1 MATTIGEATIKLT
14 FDNKELDK
22 SADKAQ
28 SKVKSFLGTLGTTA
42 RIGGKFLAGA
52 FIAAGSAVSALG
64 TASVKAYAETEQL
77 VGGVETLF
85 GESADQML
93 KYAKQAYK
101 TAQISAAEFM
111 DTSIQFSAS
120 LVQGLGGDT
129 AKAADYANRAIID
142 MADNANK
149 MGTDISRIQDAY
161 RGFARQQYNMLDNL
175 ALGYGGTKTEMERL
189 ISDAAKMKDEQAE
202 LNVVVD
208 EGSLSFDNI
217 INAISVVQKHMG
229 IAGTS
234 AEEAAHTIQGSFNSM
249 KAAAKDLI
257 TGLADPS
264 ADLGQL
270 MDNFVNTVV
279 GTGDNDGVI
288 ANLEPAIERTLTSIA
303 TIIEKGVPK
312 LAEML
317 PGLLEKTLPSIAT
330 AAVAVITA
338 ITKVLPTLAP
348 VLADGLSVLVEELVP
363 YLPQIIGALIEGLAT
378 FFIEGWKH
386 TFQMYAEF
394 LAPALEVISAKF
406 QEIINKIMSFFQPLI
421 DFVRNVVVAIVAIV
435 AIVGEAFYRTLIEP
449 IINGIKSLV
458 EWVKSWLIPLVEWI
472 KTNVVDKIAGFF
484 SRIFGGVKD
493 GARGLGETLKNIFAT
508 VAGVM
513 KTPING
519 LIDGINKILSKINL
533 LKVPDWV
540 PGIGGQ
546 RPNFAMIPKLAQGGI
561 ATRAT
566 GAMIG
571 EAGTEAVIPLERNTG
586 NWAGLLASAIRDE
599 FESEEM
605 TIGNG
610 MTVYMTNNINN
621 NLDADEIGQ
630 RLMTSIRRAA

>member
-1 MATTIGEATIKLT
+1 MATTIGEAIIKLT
-14 FDNKELDK
+14 FNNKELDK
-22 SADKAQ
+22 SADKAE
-28 SKVKSFLGTLGTTA
+28 SKVKSFLGRLGTTA

-52 FIAAGSAVSALG
+52 FISAGSAVSALG

-175 ALGYGGTKTEMERL
+175 ALGYGGTRTEMERL
-189 ISDAAKMKDEQAE
+189 IKDAVSYKKEQAE
-202 LNVVVD
+202 LNVTVE

-217 INAISVVQKHMG
+217 INAISVVQKHMD

-234 AEEAAHTIQGSFNSM
+234 AEEAAHTIQGSFESM

-279 GTGDNDGVI
+279 GTGDDDGVI
-288 ANLEPAIERTLTSIA
+288 AQLEPAIERTLTSIA

-317 PGLLEKTLPSIAT
+317 PGLLEKTLPGIAT

-348 VLADGLSVLVEELVP
+348 VLADGLSVLVKELVP
-363 YLPQIIGALIEGLAT
+363 YLPEIIGSLVQALVV

-386 TFQMYAEF
+386 TFEMYGEF
-394 LAPALEVISAKF
+394 LAPIIDKITTAISFIQKICLILAVWVRVNVINPISAFFTGLWNGIKTGVQAMANAVRNIF
-406 QEIINKIMSFFQPLI
+406 STIVGFVKAPINAIIDGVNKIL
-421 DFVRNVVVAIVAIV
+421 
-435 AIVGEAFYRTLIEP
+435 GK
-449 IINGIKSLV
+449 INGIK
-458 EWVKSWLIPLVEWI
+458 I
-472 KTNVVDKIAGFF
+472 
-484 SRIFGGVKD
+484 
-493 GARGLGETLKNIFAT
+493 
-508 VAGVM
+508 
-513 KTPING
+513 
-519 LIDGINKILSKINL
+519 
-533 LKVPDWV
+533 PDWV
-540 PGIGGQ
+540 PGIGGAHTS
-546 RPNFAMIPKLAQGGI
+546 FATLPKLAQGGI

-605 TIGNG
+605 TIGGG

>member
-28 SKVKSFLGTLGTTA
+28 SKVKSFLGGLGTTA
-42 RIGGKFLAGA
+42 KIGGKFLAGA

-161 RGFARQQYNMLDNL
+161 RGFARQQFNMLDNL

-189 ISDAAKMKDEQAE
+189 IKDAASYKEEQAE
-202 LNVVVD
+202 LNVVVE

-234 AEEAAHTIQGSFNSM
+234 AEEAAHTIQGSFKSM

-279 GTGDNDGVI
+279 GTGNNDGVI

-317 PGLLEKTLPSIAT
+317 PGLLEKTLPGIAT

-338 ITKVLPTLAP
+338 ITDVLPTLAP
-348 VLADGLSVLVEELVP
+348 VLADGLSVLIQELVP
-363 YLPQIIGALIEGLAT
+363 YLPQIISSLVQAIAT
-378 FFIEGWKH
+378 FWLDGWKH
-386 TFQMYAEF
+386 TFEMYSQF
-394 LAPALEVISAKF
+394 LTPALEEIGAKF
-406 QEIINKIMSFFQPLI
+406 KEIINKIIAFFQPLI
-421 DFVRNVVVAIVAIV
+421 DFVRNVVVAIVAVV
-435 AIVGEAFYRTLIEP
+435 AIVGEAFYHTLIEP
-449 IINGIKSLV
+449 IMNGIKGLV
-458 EWVKSWLIPLVEWI
+458 EWAKSWLIPFVLWI
-472 KTNVVDKIAGFF
+472 KTNIVDRIASFF
-484 SRIFGGVKD
+484 AGIFGGIKD
-493 GARGLGETLKNIFAT
+493 GAVGLGNALKSVFETIGGALKAPLNA
-508 VAGVM
+508 
-513 KTPING
+513 
-519 LIDGINKILSKINL
+519 LIDGINRVLKGINL
-533 LKVPDWV
+533 LKIPDWV

-546 RPNFAMIPKLAQGGI
+546 RPNFSMVPRLAQGGI
-561 ATRAT
+561 ATGAT
-566 GAMIG
+566 TAIIG
-571 EAGTEAVIPLERNTG
+571 EAGKEAVIPLERNTG

-605 TIGNG
+605 TIGGG

>member
-28 SKVKSFLGTLGTTA
+28 SKVKSFLGALGTTA
-42 RIGGKFLAGA
+42 KIGGKFLAGA

-93 KYAKQAYK
+93 KYARQAYK

-161 RGFARQQYNMLDNL
+161 RGFARQQFNMLDNL
-175 ALGYGGTKTEMERL
+175 ALGYGGTRTEMERL
-189 ISDAAKMKDEQAE
+189 IKDAASYKEEQEA
-202 LNVVVD
+202 LNVTVE

-234 AEEAAHTIQGSFNSM
+234 AEEAAHTIQGSFKSM
-249 KAAAKDLI
+249 KSAAKDLI
-257 TGLADPS
+257 TGLTDPS

-270 MDNFVNTVV
+270 LDNFVNTIV
-279 GTGDNDGVI
+279 GTGQGDGVI

-317 PGLLEKTLPSIAT
+317 PGLLEKTLPGIAT

-348 VLADGLSVLVEELVP
+348 VLADGLSVLIEELVP
-363 YLPQIIGALIEGLAT
+363 YLPQIIGSLIQAIAT
-378 FFIEGWKH
+378 FWFEGWKH
-386 TFQMYAEF
+386 TFETF
-394 LAPALEVISAKF
+394 G
-406 QEIINKIMSFFQPLI
+406 EIFSVAWETYGGIAMDAINKIKAWLYQAGLWVYHNVLQPVGAFFNGLWNGIKAGAQG
-421 DFVRNVVVAIVAIV
+421 VGNAIRSIFGT
-435 AIVGEAFYRTLIEP
+435 IVGFVKAP
-449 IINGIKSLV
+449 INAIIDGVNKILGKINGIK
-458 EWVKSWLIPLVEWI
+458 IPE
-472 KTNVVDKIAGFF
+472 
-484 SRIFGGVKD
+484 
-493 GARGLGETLKNIFAT
+493 
-508 VAGVM
+508 
-513 KTPING
+513 
-519 LIDGINKILSKINL
+519 
-533 LKVPDWV
+533 WV
-540 PGIGGQ
+540 PGIGGAHT
-546 RPNFAMIPKLAQGGI
+546 NFATLPKLAQGGI

-566 GAMIG
+566 NAVIG
-571 EAGTEAVIPLERNTG
+571 EAGTEAVIPLEQNTG
-586 NWAGLLASAIRDE
+586 NWAGLLAGAIRDE

-605 TIGNG
+605 TLGGG

>member
-1 MATTIGEATIKLT
+1 MATTIGEAIIKLT
-14 FDNKELDK
+14 FNNKELDK
-22 SADKAQ
+22 SADKAE
-28 SKVKSFLGTLGTTA
+28 SKVKSFLGRLGTTA

-52 FIAAGSAVSALG
+52 FISAGSAVSALG

-77 VGGVETLF
+77 VGGVKTLF

-175 ALGYGGTKTEMERL
+175 ALGYGGTRTEMERL
-189 ISDAAKMKDEQAE
+189 IKDAVSYKKEQAE
-202 LNVVVD
+202 LNVTVE

-217 INAISVVQKHMG
+217 INAISVVQKHMD

-234 AEEAAHTIQGSFNSM
+234 AEEAAHTIQGSFESM

-257 TGLADPS
+257 TGLADPD

-279 GTGDNDGVI
+279 GTGDDDGVI
-288 ANLEPAIERTLTSIA
+288 AQLEPAIERTLTSIA

-317 PGLLEKTLPSIAT
+317 PGLLEKTLPGIAT

-348 VLADGLSVLVEELVP
+348 VLADGLSVLVKELVP
-363 YLPQIIGALIEGLAT
+363 YLPEIIGSLVQALVV

-386 TFQMYAEF
+386 TFEMYGEF
-394 LAPALEVISAKF
+394 LAPIIDKITTAISFIQKICLILAVWVRVNVINPISAFFTGLWNGIKTGVQAMANAVRNIF
-406 QEIINKIMSFFQPLI
+406 STIVGFVKAPINAIIDGVNKIL
-421 DFVRNVVVAIVAIV
+421 
-435 AIVGEAFYRTLIEP
+435 GK
-449 IINGIKSLV
+449 INGIK
-458 EWVKSWLIPLVEWI
+458 I
-472 KTNVVDKIAGFF
+472 
-484 SRIFGGVKD
+484 
-493 GARGLGETLKNIFAT
+493 
-508 VAGVM
+508 
-513 KTPING
+513 
-519 LIDGINKILSKINL
+519 
-533 LKVPDWV
+533 PDWV
-540 PGIGGQ
+540 PGIGGAHTS
-546 RPNFAMIPKLAQGGI
+546 FATLPKLAQGGI

-605 TIGNG
+605 TIGGG

>member
-1 MATTIGEATIKLT
+1 MAISIGEAVIKLG
-14 FDNKELDK
+14 FDTK
-22 SADKAQ
+22 SLEQSATQVK
-28 SKVKSFLGTLGTTA
+28 SKVSSALGTTA

-52 FIAAGSAVSALG
+52 FIAASSAISALG
-64 TASVKAYAETEQL
+64 AASVKAYAETEQL

-93 KYAKQAYK
+93 KYAKQSYK
-101 TAQISAAEFM
+101 TAQINANQYMETA
-111 DTSIQFSAS
+111 IGFSAS

-175 ALGYGGTKTEMERL
+175 ALGYGGTRTEMERL
-189 ISDAAKMKDEQAE
+189 IKDAASYKKEQSE
-202 LNVVVD
+202 LNVVVK

-234 AEEAAHTIQGSFNSM
+234 AEEAAHTIQGSFKSM
-249 KAAAKDLI
+249 KSAAKDLI
-257 TGLADPS
+257 AGLTDPS

-270 MDNFVNTVV
+270 LDNFVNTVV
-279 GTGDNDGVI
+279 GTGNGDGVI

-317 PGLLEKTLPSIAT
+317 PGLLEKTLPGIAT

-348 VLADGLSVLVEELVP
+348 VLADGLSVLVQELVP
-363 YLPQIIGALIEGLAT
+363 YLPQIIGSLVQALVV

-386 TFQMYAEF
+386 TFEMYGEF
-394 LAPALEVISAKF
+394 LAPIIDKITTAFTTGISFIQKNLLILATWVRTNVLNPISAFINGFWNGIKTGAQALANGIRTIF
-406 QEIINKIMSFFQPLI
+406 GTIVGFIKAPINAIIDGVNKIL
-421 DFVRNVVVAIVAIV
+421 
-435 AIVGEAFYRTLIEP
+435 GK
-449 IINGIKSLV
+449 INGIT
-458 EWVKSWLIPLVEWI
+458 I
-472 KTNVVDKIAGFF
+472 
-484 SRIFGGVKD
+484 
-493 GARGLGETLKNIFAT
+493 
-508 VAGVM
+508 
-513 KTPING
+513 
-519 LIDGINKILSKINL
+519 
-533 LKVPDWV
+533 PDWV
-540 PGIGGQ
+540 PVIGGSHTS
-546 RPNFAMIPKLAQGGI
+546 FATIPKLAQGGI

-571 EAGTEAVIPLERNTG
+571 EAGAEAVIPLERNTG
-586 NWAGLLASAIRDE
+586 NWAGLLSQTLAETFEERDL
-599 FESEEM
+599 
-605 TIGNG
+605 TAGGGI
-610 MTVYMTNNINN
+610 TVYMTNEINN

>member
-42 RIGGKFLAGA
+42 KIGGKFLAGA

-149 MGTDISRIQDAY
+149 MGTDIGRIQDAY
-161 RGFARQQYNMLDNL
+161 RGFARQQFNMLDNL
-175 ALGYGGTKTEMERL
+175 ALGYGGTRTEMERL
-189 ISDAAKMKDEQAE
+189 IKDAASYKEEQAE
-202 LNVVVD
+202 LNVTVE

-234 AEEAAHTIQGSFNSM
+234 AEEAAHTIQGSFKSM

-257 TGLADPS
+257 TGLTDPS

-270 MDNFVNTVV
+270 LDNFVNTIV
-279 GTGDNDGVI
+279 GTGQGDGVI

-317 PGLLEKTLPSIAT
+317 PGLLEKTLPGIAT

-338 ITKVLPTLAP
+338 ITGVLPDLAP
-348 VLADGLSVLVEELVP
+348 VLADGLSVLVSELVP
-363 YLPQIIGALIEGLAT
+363 YLPQIIGSLVQAIVI
-378 FFIEGWKH
+378 FFVEGWKKE
-386 TFQMYAEF
+386 FDMIGGF
-394 LAPALEVISAKF
+394 LAPVLDKLRNDIMIVVTYLRQQLHILTTWVRVNVINPISA
-406 QEIINKIMSFFQPLI
+406 FFTGLWNGVKAGAQG
-421 DFVRNVVVAIVAIV
+421 VGNAIRSIFG
-435 AIVGEAFYRTLIEP
+435 AIVGFVKAP
-449 IINGIKSLV
+449 INAIIDGVNKILGKINGIK
-458 EWVKSWLIPLVEWI
+458 I
-472 KTNVVDKIAGFF
+472 
-484 SRIFGGVKD
+484 
-493 GARGLGETLKNIFAT
+493 
-508 VAGVM
+508 
-513 KTPING
+513 
-519 LIDGINKILSKINL
+519 
-533 LKVPDWV
+533 PDWV
-540 PGIGGQ
+540 PGIGGAHT
-546 RPNFAMIPKLAQGGI
+546 NFATIPKLAQGGI

-605 TIGNG
+605 TIGGG

>member
-42 RIGGKFLAGA
+42 KIGGKFLAGA

-64 TASVKAYAETEQL
+64 AASVKAYAETEQL

-161 RGFARQQYNMLDNL
+161 RGFARQQFNMLDNL
-175 ALGYGGTKTEMERL
+175 ALGYGGTRTEMERL
-189 ISDAAKMKDEQAE
+189 IKDAASYKEEQAE
-202 LNVVVD
+202 LNVTVE

-234 AEEAAHTIQGSFNSM
+234 AEEAAHTIQGSFKSM

-257 TGLADPS
+257 TGLTDPS

-270 MDNFVNTVV
+270 LDNFVNTIV
-279 GTGDNDGVI
+279 GTGQGDGVI

-317 PGLLEKTLPSIAT
+317 PGLLEKTLPGLVT
-330 AAVAVITA
+330 AAVTVITA
-338 ITKVLPTLAP
+338 ITGVLPDLAP
-348 VLADGLSVLVEELVP
+348 VLADGLSVLVSELVP
-363 YLPQIIGALIEGLAT
+363 YLPQIIGSLVQAIAI
-378 FFIEGWKH
+378 FFVEGWKK
-386 TFQMYAEF
+386 EF
-394 LAPALEVISAKF
+394 DMIGDFLSPVLDKLRNDIMIVVTYLRQQLHILTTWVRVNVIDPISAFFTGLWNGVKAGAQGVGNAIRSIF
-406 QEIINKIMSFFQPLI
+406 GTIVGFVKAPINAIIDGVNKIL
-421 DFVRNVVVAIVAIV
+421 
-435 AIVGEAFYRTLIEP
+435 GK
-449 IINGIKSLV
+449 INGIK
-458 EWVKSWLIPLVEWI
+458 I
-472 KTNVVDKIAGFF
+472 
-484 SRIFGGVKD
+484 
-493 GARGLGETLKNIFAT
+493 
-508 VAGVM
+508 
-513 KTPING
+513 
-519 LIDGINKILSKINL
+519 
-533 LKVPDWV
+533 PDWV
-540 PGIGGQ
+540 PGIGGAHTS
-546 RPNFAMIPKLAQGGI
+546 FATLPKLAQGGI

-605 TIGNG
+605 TIGGG

>member
-42 RIGGKFLAGA
+42 KIGGKFLAGA

-161 RGFARQQYNMLDNL
+161 RGFARQQFNMLDNL
-175 ALGYGGTKTEMERL
+175 ALGYGGTRTEMERL
-189 ISDAAKMKDEQAE
+189 IKDAASYKEEQAE
-202 LNVVVD
+202 LNVTVE

-234 AEEAAHTIQGSFNSM
+234 AEEAAHTIQGSFKSM

-257 TGLADPS
+257 TGLTDPS

-270 MDNFVNTVV
+270 LDNFVNTIV
-279 GTGDNDGVI
+279 GTGQGDGVI

-317 PGLLEKTLPSIAT
+317 PGLLEKTLPGIAT

-338 ITKVLPTLAP
+338 ITNVLPTLAP
-348 VLADGLSVLVEELVP
+348 VLADGLSVLIEELVP
-363 YLPQIIGALIEGLAT
+363 YLPQIIGSLIQAIAT
-378 FFIEGWKH
+378 FWFEGWKH
-386 TFQMYAEF
+386 TFETF
-394 LAPALEVISAKF
+394 G
-406 QEIINKIMSFFQPLI
+406 EIFSVAWETYGGIAMDAINKIKAWLFQAGLWVYHNVLQPVGAFFNGLWNGIKAGAQG
-421 DFVRNVVVAIVAIV
+421 VGNAIRSIFG
-435 AIVGEAFYRTLIEP
+435 AIVGFVKAP
-449 IINGIKSLV
+449 INAIIDGVNKILGKINGIK
-458 EWVKSWLIPLVEWI
+458 I
-472 KTNVVDKIAGFF
+472 
-484 SRIFGGVKD
+484 
-493 GARGLGETLKNIFAT
+493 
-508 VAGVM
+508 
-513 KTPING
+513 
-519 LIDGINKILSKINL
+519 
-533 LKVPDWV
+533 PDWV
-540 PGIGGQ
+540 PGIGGAHT
-546 RPNFAMIPKLAQGGI
+546 NFATIPKLAQGGI

-605 TIGNG
+605 TIGGG

>member
-22 SADKAQ
+22 SADKAE
-28 SKVKSFLGTLGTTA
+28 SKVKSFLGRLGTTA
-42 RIGGKFLAGA
+42 KIGGKFLAGA

-175 ALGYGGTKTEMERL
+175 ALGYGGTRTEMERL
-189 ISDAAKMKDEQAE
+189 IKDAASYKEEQAE
-202 LNVVVD
+202 LNVTVE

-234 AEEAAHTIQGSFNSM
+234 AEEAAHTIQGSFESM

-288 ANLEPAIERTLTSIA
+288 ANLEPAIERALTSIA

-317 PGLLEKTLPSIAT
+317 PGLLEKTLPDIAT

-348 VLADGLSVLVEELVP
+348 VLADSLSVLVKELVP
-363 YLPQIIGALIEGLAT
+363 YLPEIIGSLVQALVV

-386 TFQMYAEF
+386 TFEMYGEF
-394 LAPALEVISAKF
+394 LAPIIDKITTAISFIQKICLILAVWVRVNVINPISAFFTGLWNGIKTGVKAMANAVRNIF
-406 QEIINKIMSFFQPLI
+406 STIVGFVKAPINAIIDGVNKIL
-421 DFVRNVVVAIVAIV
+421 
-435 AIVGEAFYRTLIEP
+435 GK
-449 IINGIKSLV
+449 INGIK
-458 EWVKSWLIPLVEWI
+458 I
-472 KTNVVDKIAGFF
+472 
-484 SRIFGGVKD
+484 
-493 GARGLGETLKNIFAT
+493 
-508 VAGVM
+508 
-513 KTPING
+513 
-519 LIDGINKILSKINL
+519 
-533 LKVPDWV
+533 PDWV
-540 PGIGGQ
+540 PGIGGAHTS
-546 RPNFAMIPKLAQGGI
+546 FATLPKLAQGGI

-605 TIGNG
+605 TIGGG

>member
-93 KYAKQAYK
+93 EYAKQAYK

-175 ALGYGGTKTEMERL
+175 ALGYGGTRSEMERL
-189 ISDAAKMKDEQAE
+189 IKDAASYKKEQAE
-202 LNVVVD
+202 LNVTVE
-208 EGSLSFDNI
+208 EGNLSFDNI
-217 INAISVVQKHMG
+217 VNAISVVQKHMG

-257 TGLADPS
+257 TGLTDPS

-270 MDNFVNTVV
+270 LDNFVNTVV

-317 PGLLEKTLPSIAT
+317 PGLLEKTLPGIAT
-330 AAVAVITA
+330 AAVSVITA

-348 VLADGLSVLVEELVP
+348 VLADGISVLVKELVP
-363 YLPQIIGALIEGLAT
+363 YLPEIIGSLVQALVT

-386 TFQMYAEF
+386 TFEMYGEF
-394 LAPALEVISAKF
+394 LAPIIDKITTTFTTAISFVQKILLTIVVWVRVNVIDKISAFFTGLWNGIKTGVQAMANAIRNIF
-406 QEIINKIMSFFQPLI
+406 STIVGFIKAPINAIIDGVNKIL
-421 DFVRNVVVAIVAIV
+421 
-435 AIVGEAFYRTLIEP
+435 GK
-449 IINGIKSLV
+449 INGIK
-458 EWVKSWLIPLVEWI
+458 I
-472 KTNVVDKIAGFF
+472 
-484 SRIFGGVKD
+484 
-493 GARGLGETLKNIFAT
+493 
-508 VAGVM
+508 
-513 KTPING
+513 
-519 LIDGINKILSKINL
+519 
-533 LKVPDWV
+533 PDWV
-540 PGIGGQ
+540 PGIGGAHT
-546 RPNFAMIPKLAQGGI
+546 NFATLPKLAQGGI

-605 TIGNG
+605 TIGGG

>member
-22 SADKAQ
+22 SADKAE
-28 SKVKSFLGTLGTTA
+28 SKVKSFLGRLGTTA
-42 RIGGKFLAGA
+42 KIGGKFLAGA

-175 ALGYGGTKTEMERL
+175 ALGYGGTRTEMERL
-189 ISDAAKMKDEQAE
+189 IKDAASYKEEQAE
-202 LNVVVD
+202 LNVTVE

-234 AEEAAHTIQGSFNSM
+234 AEEAAHTIQGSFESM

-317 PGLLEKTLPSIAT
+317 PGLLEKTLPDIAT

-348 VLADGLSVLVEELVP
+348 VLADGLSVLVKELVP
-363 YLPQIIGALIEGLAT
+363 YLPEIIGSLVQALVV

-386 TFQMYAEF
+386 TFEMYGEF
-394 LAPALEVISAKF
+394 LAPIIDKITTAISFIQKICLILAVWVRVNVINPISAFFTGLWNGIKTGVKAMANAVRNIF
-406 QEIINKIMSFFQPLI
+406 STIVGFVKAPINAIIDGVNKIL
-421 DFVRNVVVAIVAIV
+421 
-435 AIVGEAFYRTLIEP
+435 GK
-449 IINGIKSLV
+449 INGIK
-458 EWVKSWLIPLVEWI
+458 I
-472 KTNVVDKIAGFF
+472 
-484 SRIFGGVKD
+484 
-493 GARGLGETLKNIFAT
+493 
-508 VAGVM
+508 
-513 KTPING
+513 
-519 LIDGINKILSKINL
+519 
-533 LKVPDWV
+533 PDWV
-540 PGIGGQ
+540 PGIGGAHTS
-546 RPNFAMIPKLAQGGI
+546 FATLPKLAQGGI

-605 TIGNG
+605 TIGGG

>member
-1 MATTIGEATIKLT
+1 MATIIGEATIKLT

-42 RIGGKFLAGA
+42 KIGGKFLAGA

-93 KYAKQAYK
+93 KYARQAYK

-161 RGFARQQYNMLDNL
+161 RGFARQQFNMLDNL
-175 ALGYGGTKTEMERL
+175 ALGYGGTRTEMERL
-189 ISDAAKMKDEQAE
+189 IKDAASYKEEQAE
-202 LNVVVD
+202 LNVTVE

-234 AEEAAHTIQGSFNSM
+234 AEEAAHTIQGSFKSM

-257 TGLADPS
+257 TGLTDPS

-270 MDNFVNTVV
+270 LDNFVNTIV
-279 GTGDNDGVI
+279 GTGQGDGVI

-317 PGLLEKTLPSIAT
+317 PGLLEKTLPGLVT
-330 AAVAVITA
+330 AAVTVITA
-338 ITKVLPTLAP
+338 ITGVLPDLAP
-348 VLADGLSVLVEELVP
+348 VLADGLSVLIEELVP
-363 YLPQIIGALIEGLAT
+363 YLPQIIGSLVQAIVI
-378 FFIEGWKH
+378 FFVEGWKKE
-386 TFQMYAEF
+386 FDMIGGF
-394 LAPALEVISAKF
+394 LAPVLDKLRNDIMIVVTYLCQQLHILTTWVRVNVINPISAFFTGLWNGVKAGAQGVGNAIRSIF
-406 QEIINKIMSFFQPLI
+406 GTIVGFVKAPINAIIDGVNKIL
-421 DFVRNVVVAIVAIV
+421 
-435 AIVGEAFYRTLIEP
+435 GK
-449 IINGIKSLV
+449 INGIK
-458 EWVKSWLIPLVEWI
+458 I
-472 KTNVVDKIAGFF
+472 
-484 SRIFGGVKD
+484 
-493 GARGLGETLKNIFAT
+493 
-508 VAGVM
+508 
-513 KTPING
+513 
-519 LIDGINKILSKINL
+519 
-533 LKVPDWV
+533 PDWV
-540 PGIGGQ
+540 PGIGGAHT
-546 RPNFAMIPKLAQGGI
+546 NFATIPKLAQGGI

-605 TIGNG
+605 TIGGG